1 MITKV
6 EQDKLDVTEVLDDYG
21 INYSIVGQNAMFCC
35 PFHGE
40 TNPSCGMNVE
50 TGLWGC
56 FACEA
61 KGNIV
66 SFVSQYDDVPM
77 SIAEERIKRKF
88 INHNVDPSSIESIV
102 ERILAKKKEDKK
114 PNNIVIPEW
123 TLGQYTKNYDYMYSR
138 GFTKETLDHFKVV
151 YNETNKY
158 QGFPVYNAEG
168 GLVGISGR
176 NTLNEEP
183 RYLPLIRFQKAQVV
197 FNLHQIDINEPV
209 IVVEGEIN
217 CMAMYQKGY
226 HNTIAVLGASVAH
239 DQIEILKNS
248 EIKELIIFF
257 DTDPAG
263 EKGTNK
269 LISELWK
276 YMKIKVVEDHEGD
289 PADMEKTYIDTLVNS
304 AKYFY
309 TV

>member
-1 MITKV
+1 MITNT
-6 EQDKLDVTEVLDDYG
+6 ELDKLDVTEILDDCG
-21 INYSIVGQNAMFCC
+21 INYSITGQNAMFCC

-40 TNPSCGMNVE
+40 TNPSCGMNVK

-56 FACEA
+56 FACEE

-66 SFVSQYDDVPM
+66 SFVARFDDTTNA
-77 SIAEERIKRKF
+77 IAEEKIKKQF
-88 INHNVDPSSIESIV
+88 INHNVDPSAIENIV
-102 ERILAKKKEDKK
+102 ARILEKKHDDKK
-114 PNNIVIPEW
+114 SNNIVIPEW

-151 YNETNKY
+151 FNETNKY

-197 FNLHQIDINEPV
+197 FNLHKINVKQPV

-217 CMAMYQKGY
+217 CIAMYQHGY
-226 HNTIAVLGASVAH
+226 ENTIAVLGASVAH

-248 EIKELIIFF
+248 EIEELIVFF

-269 LISELWK
+269 LISELWR
-276 YMKIKVVEDHEGD
+276 YMKIKVVDDHEGD
-289 PADMEKTYIDTLVNS
+289 PAEMQKEQVDALINNS
-304 AKYFY
+304 KYFY
-309 TV
+309 TL

>member
-1 MITKV
+1 MITNV
-6 EQDKLDVTEVLDDYG
+6 ELDKLDVTEVLDDCG
-21 INYSIVGQNAMFCC
+21 INYSITGQNAMFCC

-40 TNPSCGMNVE
+40 TNPSCGMNIE

-56 FACEA
+56 FACEE
-61 KGNIV
+61 KGNVI
-66 SFVSQYDDVPM
+66 SFVAKFDNTSNE
-77 SIAEERIKRKF
+77 IAEAKIRKNF
-88 INHNVDPSSIESIV
+88 INHNIDPNSIESV
-102 ERILAKKKEDKK
+102 VNKILENKCDNTKA
-114 PNNIVIPEW
+114 NNIVIPEW

-138 GFTKETLDHFKVV
+138 GFTKETLDYFKVV

-158 QGFPVYNAEG
+158 QGFPVYNTEG

-176 NTLNEEP
+176 NTLNQEP

-197 FNLHQIDINEPV
+197 FNLHKVDVSKPV
-209 IVVEGEIN
+209 IIVEGEIN
-217 CMAMYQKGY
+217 CIAMYQHGY
-226 HNTIAVLGASVAH
+226 KNTIAVLGASVAH

-248 EIKELIIFF
+248 DIKELIIFF

-276 YMKIKVVEDHEGD
+276 YMKIKVVEDHISD
-289 PADMEKTYIDTLVNS
+289 PAEMKDDVVDTLIAN

-309 TV
+309 TL